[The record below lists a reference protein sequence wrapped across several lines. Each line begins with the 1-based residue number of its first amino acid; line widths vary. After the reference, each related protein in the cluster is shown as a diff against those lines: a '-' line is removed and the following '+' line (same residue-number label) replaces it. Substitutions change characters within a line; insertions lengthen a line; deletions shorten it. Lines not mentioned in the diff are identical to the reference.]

1 MMTDER
7 AAEGATA
14 HRFVL
19 DDEHRVFQEVCRAF
33 VQREVLPR
41 VKDAEETGVFPAD
54 LWASLGKHG
63 FLGIGYPEALGGSGT
78 PDTLAIAIFSE
89 ELAHSSG
96 GMAVT
101 PLVSAYMATPHLARH
116 GTPDQLQTYL
126 RPLIAGTRVA
136 AIAVTEPGAG
146 SDVAGIATVA
156 HRVEGGYRLRGSKM
170 FITNGGIA
178 DVLVVA
184 AKTDP
189 GAGHRGVTLFLV
201 ERDQPGFTVGRALV
215 KMGWHAS
222 DTRELVF
229 DDCFVPDSQVLG
241 EVGRGFYQ
249 IMESFQ
255 LERVVL
261 AAMGVG
267 LAQAA
272 FDDALA
278 YARERTAFGQAIGKY
293 QAIRHRLAEMATE
306 VQSARLLTYFAATC
320 LDAGD
325 HAEEAVAMAKLHT
338 ARVANRVA
346 DDAVQIFGGYGFI
359 EETRVAMHYRD
370 ARILRIG
377 GGTDEIQLEILAKR
391 LGL

>member
-7 AAEGATA
+7 TQGTTA
-14 HRFVL
+14 HLFAL
-19 DDEHRVFQEVCRAF
+19 DEEHRVFRDVCRIF
-33 VQREVLPR
+33 VEREVLPLT
-41 VKDAEETGVFPAD
+41 KAAEESGTFPAA
-54 LWASLGKHG
+54 LWASLGRHG
-63 FLGIGYPEALGGSGT
+63 FLGIGYPEEVGGSGA

-89 ELAHSSG
+89 ELARSSG

-101 PLVSAYMATPHLARH
+101 PLVSAYMAAPHLARH
-116 GTPDQLQTYL
+116 GTPEQQQAYL
-126 RPLIAGTRVA
+126 APIIAGTKVA

-146 SDVAGIATVA
+146 SDVAGISTVA
-156 HRVEGGYRLRGSKM
+156 RRVEGGYRLHGSKI

-189 GAGHRGVTLFLV
+189 GAGRRGVTMFLV
-201 ERDQPGFTVGRALV
+201 ERDQPGFTVGRALD

-229 DDCFVPDSQVLG
+229 EDCFVPDNRVLG

-249 IMESFQ
+249 IVESFQ
-255 LERVVL
+255 LERITL
-261 AAMGVG
+261 SGMGVG

-272 FDDALA
+272 FEDALA
-278 YARERTAFGQAIGKY
+278 YARERAAFGQPIGKF

-306 VQSARLLTYFAATC
+306 IETARLLTYWAATR
-320 LDAGD
+320 LDAGEQ
-325 HAEEAVAMAKLHT
+325 AQEAVAMAKLHS

-346 DDAVQIFGGYGFI
+346 DDAVQIFGGYGYI

-377 GGTDEIQLEILAKR
+377 GGTDEIQLDILAKR
-391 LGL
+391 LNV